1 MSLSILTCYV
11 FLMRIF
17 RTIFSS
23 IYTAFT
29 VAKETNMKLPPL
41 FPGLKLGGCES
52 QMNFQVQSLV
62 QMSTNLLNK
71 IDEALGVPDAQGRT
85 KKGGGVLG
93 QTGSAVLLQNMMKEE
108 EVEGLEVTQAKSLYR
123 RYSKSLAFC
132 ADLNIFGAYWH
143 SVSTTSIL

>member
-1 MSLSILTCYV
+1 
-11 FLMRIF
+11 MRIF

-41 FPGLKLGGCES
+41 FPGLKLGEYEP
-52 QMNFQVQSLV
+52 QMNFQVQILV
-62 QMSTNLLNK
+62 QISTNLLNK
-71 IDEALGVPDAQGRT
+71 IDEVLGVPDAQGRT

-93 QTGSAVLLQNMMKEE
+93 QTGSAVLLQNMMEE

-132 ADLNIFGAYWH
+132 ADLNVFGAYWH
-143 SVSTTSIL
+143 SVSMTSIL